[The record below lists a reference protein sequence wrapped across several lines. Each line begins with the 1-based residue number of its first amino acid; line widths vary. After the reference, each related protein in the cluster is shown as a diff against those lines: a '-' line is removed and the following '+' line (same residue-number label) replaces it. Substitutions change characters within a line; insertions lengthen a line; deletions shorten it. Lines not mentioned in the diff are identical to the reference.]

1 MRSGKE
7 VVLSK
12 SAIKSGEFG
21 RMDESFHKK
30 IHILSA
36 DSRIKQEFMGSRLR
50 ILCGMFA
57 SVVLLAGCK
66 DAPVDVPVVTVENVM
81 VDNVEIYGDY
91 VGLIQAVRR
100 VEVHA
105 RVEGFLEKM
114 TFEEGK
120 LVQMNEP
127 LFYINDD
134 QYKARVEKAKA
145 QLKKDQ
151 AQAAKAERDVLR
163 LRPLYEQNAASQ
175 LDLDNAVAA
184 LDMARANVSMS
195 EADLKQA
202 ELELSYTV
210 VRSPLT
216 GYISERYADI
226 GSLVG
231 KSNSSRLATVV
242 KSDTVQVDFKL
253 TALDYLRS
261 QRRNVH
267 LGELDTSR
275 SWQPTVTVTLA
286 DNSVYGEKGIV
297 DFASPQVDPQTG
309 TFGVRAILPNPHQ
322 VLLPGQFTRVRL
334 LLDVLENVI
343 VIPRKAVII
352 EKGGAYVFVVRP
364 DSIAEKRFVEL
375 GVEQNNRVVVDRGLS
390 PDERIVTEGFQ
401 KLQHGQRV
409 TWNSD
414 DKFSDSVLNGSA
426 KADSLAKPATDSA
439 AAKKVEQTRKAG
451 VNGSASRGN
460 RSAGTKRDTADKDM
474 QDIYKAVQP
483 AAQKQKIEREA
494 AEQAAKKRAEES
506 VSQSASMQNASH
518 HGAASD
524 ASAVEQAGEEKTSD
538 TTKNSNR

>member
-1 MRSGKE
+1 M
-7 VVLSK
+7 
-12 SAIKSGEFG
+12 EFNRG
-21 RMDESFHKK
+21 VESFHEK
-30 IHILSA
+30 IHILST
-36 DSRIKQEFMGSRLR
+36 DSRIKQKFMRGRLR

-57 SVVLLAGCK
+57 SIALLSGCK

-414 DKFSDSVLNGSA
+414 DTFSDSVLNGSA

-439 AAKKVEQTRKAG
+439 AAAKTVEQTRKTRSNATSSRTRRT
-451 VNGSASRGN
+451 SATQRD
-460 RSAGTKRDTADKDM
+460 SAQNDM
-474 QDIYKAVQP
+474 QDIYQAVQP
-483 AAQKQKIEREA
+483 ASQKQKLEREA
-494 AEQAAKKRAEES
+494 AEQAAKRKAEERA
-506 VSQSASMQNASH
+506 SQPATGQSSIHQ
-518 HGAASD
+518 GAAPSEM
-524 ASAVEQAGEEKTSD
+524 SPGEAKTSD